1 VSTPTTEV
9 AAERRPAEAF
19 APMLA
24 MIVVMWVVAV
34 IDVPLDGR
42 LDRFG
47 IRPRRI
53 DGLDGVLF
61 SPFLHHGFGHL
72 IANAV
77 PFVVLGGAICL
88 SGAARFLSVTAIV
101 GVIGGLGTWL
111 TGGTNTLVVG
121 ASGLVFGYLLYL
133 ITRGIFAR
141 NVVYLLGGVVVV
153 AVYGSVLWGVLP
165 RPGIS
170 WQGHVFGGLGG
181 VAAASLLHGDRTPEP
196 VTDELARTRRRS

>member
-1 VSTPTTEV
+1 VSTSTTQV
-9 AAERRPAEAF
+9 ATERRPAEAF
-19 APMLA
+19 VPMLA
-24 MIVVMWVVAV
+24 MIVAMWVVEV

-47 IRPRRI
+47 IRPRRA

-61 SPFLHHGFGHL
+61 SPFLHLGFGHL
-72 IANAV
+72 IANTV
-77 PFVVLGGAICL
+77 PFVVLGGLICL
-88 SGAARFLSVTAIV
+88 SGAAQFLTVTAIV
-101 GVIGGLGTWL
+101 AVIGGVGTWL

-133 ITRGIFAR
+133 VTRGIFAR
-141 NVVYLLGGVVVV
+141 NLLYLLGGVVVL

-170 WQGHVFGGLGG
+170 WQGHLFGGVGG
-181 VAAASLLHGDRTPEP
+181 VGAASLLHGRHGSGAAEP
-196 VTDELARTRRRS
+196 PTTGRRLS